1 MICYEKIPRYVLFS
15 SSRKELRLKHSGLS
29 LKTYFRRFT
38 RTSGFRFICV
48 LKTSYVVIVS
58 IQCFH
63 ESARSLR
70 LRWIAALGICFF
82 FLKCLNSQIC
92 TAN

>member
-1 MICYEKIPRYVLFS
+1 MICYLKIPRYVLFS
-15 SSRKELRLKHSGLS
+15 RSRKELRLKHSGLS

-63 ESARSLR
+63 ESASLR
-70 LRWIAALGICFF
+70 IRWIAALGIWFVFF
-82 FLKCLNSQIC
+82 F
-92 TAN
+92 